1 MTKEKLWSIYV
12 KKNPSFEGDGT
23 VTMTCKGLRK
33 FFDTTWDT
41 AYYDGEEEDV
51 GNTEHIFQQDT
62 AGVDFLKSIFGMK

>member
-1 MTKEKLWSIYV
+1 MTKNKLWSIYV

-51 GNTEHIFQQDT
+51 GNTEQSFQQNLES
-62 AGVDFLKSIFGMK
+62 VNILKSIFGMR